1 MNAPTPN
8 IGKLCLQISN
18 ERLYIT
24 LLIKAA
30 ILYLMGVKVAI
41 GAFALTPRKMNI
53 ERERG

>member
-1 MNAPTPN
+1 
-8 IGKLCLQISN
+8 
-18 ERLYIT
+18 LYIT

-53 ERERG
+53 E